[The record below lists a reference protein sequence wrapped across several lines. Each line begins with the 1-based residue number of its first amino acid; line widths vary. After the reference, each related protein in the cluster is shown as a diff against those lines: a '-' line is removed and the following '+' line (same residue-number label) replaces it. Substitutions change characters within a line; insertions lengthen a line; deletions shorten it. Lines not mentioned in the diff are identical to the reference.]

1 MHEDMFL
8 NAILIVNGL
17 IFIAALSA
25 IFVKKANFPYT
36 IGLLIVGI
44 LIGFLSS
51 RVELLAP
58 MREVQLTPDIILFLI
73 LPTLLFEAS
82 INIDARLLSRNLVP
96 ILLLATVGLLISTA
110 IVGIGI
116 SAATPLTFGAALLF
130 GALIS
135 ATDPVA
141 VIALFKELG
150 VPKRLSTLVD
160 GESLF
165 NDATAI
171 VMFNILLGIIAAGT
185 AFSTTVVIS
194 GIGQFLLVF
203 LGGLLVGAVLGG
215 AMLWIISL
223 GRKDHMVQAVL
234 TSVLAYL
241 TFIIAEHFLD
251 VSGVTAVVA
260 AGILSS
266 WAGAR
271 VFDESIRKYLTEFW
285 EHLAFLANSM
295 IFLLMGL
302 TEYHLFADLR
312 RYHETIGYILLGFLL
327 TLVAR
332 LVVVYGLIPLANKIS
347 SRARVGRP
355 DQAVI
360 FWGGLRGAVPLA
372 LALSLPADFEHRV
385 LVIDLTL
392 GVVLM
397 SLLIQG
403 ASVSWLLRKLG
414 LIEAPIPSAASDRG

>member
-1 MHEDMFL
+1 MHEE
-8 NAILIVNGL
+8 AILGTISIAVGL
-17 IFIAALSA
+17 TFVAAISA
-25 IFVKKANFPYT
+25 IFVKKARLPYT

-44 LIGFLSS
+44 GIGYLSS
-51 RVELLAP
+51 RVDMLAP
-58 MREVQLTPDIILFLI
+58 LREVQLTPDIILFLI

-82 INIDARLLSRNLVP
+82 INIDSRLLSRNLVP
-96 ILLLATVGLLISTA
+96 ILLLATLGLLISTA
-110 IVGIGI
+110 IVGFGI
-116 SAATPLTFGAALLF
+116 SAVTPLTLGAALVF

-171 VMFNILLGIIAAGT
+171 VVFNILIVIVTTGT
-185 AFSTTVVIS
+185 AFSASVVIS
-194 GIGQFLLVF
+194 GVGQFLLVF
-203 LGGLLVGAVLGG
+203 IGGLLAGAALGA

-223 GRKDHMVQAVL
+223 ERSDHMVQAAL

-241 TFIIAEHFLD
+241 AFIVAEHLLE
-251 VSGVTAVVA
+251 VSGVMAVVA
-260 AGILSS
+260 AGILTS

-271 VFDESIRKYLTEFW
+271 AFDDSMRRYLAEFW
-285 EHLAFLANSM
+285 ELLAFLANSM

-302 TEYHLFADLR
+302 TEYQLFADLG
-312 RYHETIGYILLGFLL
+312 RYDDMLGYILIGFML
-327 TLVAR
+327 TIIAR
-332 LVVVYGLIPLANKIS
+332 FLVVYGLTPLANKLAPN
-347 SRARVGRP
+347 ARVER
-355 DQAVI
+355 DDKVVI

-372 LALSLPADFEHRV
+372 LALGLPADFEHRV
-385 LVIDLTL
+385 MIIDLTL

-403 ASVSWLLRKLG
+403 ISVSWLLGKLG
-414 LIEAPIPSAASDRG
+414 LIEVAVKS

>member
-1 MHEDMFL
+1 MPEDSFITT
-8 NAILIVNGL
+8 ILIVNGL
-17 IFIAALSA
+17 LFVAAISA
-25 IFVKKANFPYT
+25 IFVRKVEFPYT

-44 LIGFLSS
+44 LVGYLSS
-51 RVELLAP
+51 RVEFLAP
-58 MREVQLTPDIILFLI
+58 VREVQLSPEIILFLI

-82 INIDARLLSRNLVP
+82 INIDAKLLRRNLLP

-116 SAATPLTFGAALLF
+116 SVATPLTLGTALLF

-171 VMFNILLGIIAAGT
+171 VMFHILLGIIGAGT
-185 AFSTTVVIS
+185 AFSTSVAIN

-203 LGGLLVGAVLGG
+203 FGGLLVGAILG
-215 AMLWIISL
+215 AAVLWIIA
-223 GRKDHMVQAVL
+223 RDHKEHMVQAVL

-241 TFIIAEHFLD
+241 AFIFAEHFFK
-251 VSGVTAVVA
+251 VSGVMAVVS
-260 AGILSS
+260 AGILCS
-266 WAGAR
+266 WVGKR
-271 VFDESIRKYLTEFW
+271 VFDDSVRKYLTEFW
-285 EHLAFLANSM
+285 EQLAFIANSM

-312 RYHETIGYILLGFLL
+312 RYHDSIGYILIGFLL
-327 TLVAR
+327 TIVAR
-332 LVVVYGLIPLANKIS
+332 LVVVYGLTPLGNRLAPH
-347 SRARVGRP
+347 ARMEGP
-355 DQAVI
+355 DKAVI
-360 FWGGLRGAVPLA
+360 FWGGLRGAIPLA
-372 LALSLPADFEHRV
+372 LALGLPADFEHRV
-385 LVIDLTL
+385 MIIDLTL

-403 ASVSWLLRKLG
+403 TSISWLLRRLDVIGVPGAQK
-414 LIEAPIPSAASDRG
+414 

>member
-1 MHEDMFL
+1 MHEDTIL
-8 NAILIVNGL
+8 STILIVIGL
-17 IFIAALSA
+17 IFVASVSAL
-25 IFVKKANFPYT
+25 FVKKARIPYT

-44 LIGFLSS
+44 GIGYLSS
-51 RVELLAP
+51 RVDILAP

-82 INIDARLLSRNLVP
+82 INIDSRLLSRHLLP
-96 ILLLATVGLLISTA
+96 ILLLATIGLLISTA
-110 IVGIGI
+110 IVGFGI
-116 SAATPLTFGAALLF
+116 SAATPLTLGAALLF

-150 VPKRLSTLVD
+150 VPKRLSTLMD

-171 VMFNILLGIIAAGT
+171 VVFNILIGIITAGT
-185 AFSTTVVIS
+185 AFSASVVIS
-194 GIGQFLLVF
+194 GVGQFLLVF
-203 LGGLLVGAVLGG
+203 LGGLVSGAVLGA
-215 AMLWIISL
+215 AMLWIIAL
-223 GRKDHMVQAVL
+223 GRKDHMVQAAL

-241 TFIIAEHFLD
+241 TFIVAEHFLE
-251 VSGVTAVVA
+251 VSGVMAVVA

-271 VFDESIRKYLTEFW
+271 VFDDSMRRYLTEFW
-285 EHLAFLANSM
+285 EFMAFLANSM

-302 TEYHLFADLR
+302 TEYHLFADLG
-312 RYHETIGYILLGFLL
+312 RYHDTLGYILIGFML
-327 TLVAR
+327 TIVAR
-332 LVVVYGLIPLANKIS
+332 LLVVYGLTPLAN
-347 SRARVGRP
+347 RLAPQARVEC
-355 DQAVI
+355 DDKAVI

-372 LALSLPADFEHRV
+372 LALGLPSGFEHRV
-385 LVIDLTL
+385 MIIDLTL

-403 ASVSWLLRKLG
+403 VSISWLLCKLG
-414 LIEAPIPSAASDRG
+414 LIEVAAKD

>member
-1 MHEDMFL
+1 MHEET
-8 NAILIVNGL
+8 ILGTISIVIGL
-17 IFIAALSA
+17 IFAASISA
-25 IFVKKANFPYT
+25 IFVKKARLPYT

-44 LIGFLSS
+44 GIGYLSS
-51 RVELLAP
+51 RVDMLAP
-58 MREVQLTPDIILFLI
+58 LREVQLTPDIILFLI

-82 INIDARLLSRNLVP
+82 INIDSRMLSRNLVP

-110 IVGIGI
+110 IVGFGI
-116 SAATPLTFGAALLF
+116 SAVTPLTLGAALVF

-171 VMFNILLGIIAAGT
+171 VVFNILIVIITTGT
-185 AFSTTVVIS
+185 AFSASVVIS
-194 GIGQFLLVF
+194 GVGQFLLVF
-203 LGGLLVGAVLGG
+203 IGGLLAGVALGA
-215 AMLWIISL
+215 AMLWVIALERS
-223 GRKDHMVQAVL
+223 DHMVQAAL

-241 TFIIAEHFLD
+241 AFIVAEHLLE
-251 VSGVTAVVA
+251 VSGVMAVVA
-260 AGILSS
+260 AGILTS
-266 WAGAR
+266 WAGTR
-271 VFDESIRKYLTEFW
+271 VFDDSMRRYLTEFW
-285 EHLAFLANSM
+285 ELMAFLANSM

-302 TEYHLFADLR
+302 TEYHLFADLG
-312 RYHETIGYILLGFLL
+312 RYNDTLGYILIGFML
-327 TLVAR
+327 TIIAR
-332 LVVVYGLIPLANKIS
+332 FLVVYGLTPLANRLAPK
-347 SRARVGRP
+347 ARVER
-355 DQAVI
+355 DDKAVI

-372 LALSLPADFEHRV
+372 LALGLPADFEHRIMI
-385 LVIDLTL
+385 IDLTL

-403 ASVSWLLRKLG
+403 ISVGWLLRKLG
-414 LIEAPIPSAASDRG
+414 LIEVAVKN

>member
-1 MHEDMFL
+1 MPEDTFITT
-8 NAILIVNGL
+8 ILIVNGL
-17 IFIAALSA
+17 FFVAAISA

-44 LIGFLSS
+44 LVGYLSS
-51 RVELLAP
+51 RVGFLEP
-58 MREVQLTPDIILFLI
+58 MREVQLSPDIILFLI

-82 INIDARLLSRNLVP
+82 INIDAKLLKGNLLP

-116 SAATPLTFGAALLF
+116 SVATPLTLGTALLF

-171 VMFNILLGIIAAGT
+171 VMFHILLGIIGAGT
-185 AFSTTVVIS
+185 AFSTSVAIN

-203 LGGLLVGAVLGG
+203 FGGLLVGAILGA
-215 AMLWIISL
+215 AMLWIIAR
-223 GRKDHMVQAVL
+223 GHKDHMVQAVL

-241 TFIIAEHFLD
+241 AFIFAEHFFK
-251 VSGVTAVVA
+251 VSGVMAVVA

-266 WAGAR
+266 WVGKR
-271 VFDESIRKYLTEFW
+271 VFDDSMRRYMTEFW
-285 EHLAFLANSM
+285 EQLAFLANSM

-312 RYHETIGYILLGFLL
+312 RYHDTIGYILIGFLL
-327 TLVAR
+327 TIVAR
-332 LVVVYGLIPLANKIS
+332 LVVVYGLTPLSNRLAPH
-347 SRARVGRP
+347 ARVERQ
-355 DQAVI
+355 DKAVI

-372 LALSLPADFEHRV
+372 LALGLPADFEHRV
-385 LVIDLTL
+385 MIIDLTL

-403 ASVSWLLRKLG
+403 TSISWLLRRLG
-414 LIEAPIPSAASDRG
+414 VIEAPGAQK

>member
-1 MHEDMFL
+1 MPEDTIL
-8 NAILIVNGL
+8 NTILIVNGL
-17 IFIAALSA
+17 LFVAAMSA
-25 IFVKKANFPYT
+25 IFVRKAKLPYT

-44 LIGFLSS
+44 LIGYLSS
-51 RVELLAP
+51 RVEILAP

-82 INIDARLLSRNLVP
+82 INIDAKLLWRNMVP
-96 ILLLATVGLLISTA
+96 ILMLATIGLLISTA
-110 IVGIGI
+110 IVGFGI
-116 SAATPLTFGAALLF
+116 SAATPLTLGAALLF

-171 VMFNILLGIIAAGT
+171 VVFNILLGIIAAGT

-203 LGGLLVGAVLGG
+203 LGGLLVGTILGG

-241 TFIIAEHFLD
+241 TFIIAEHFLH
-251 VSGVTAVVA
+251 VSGVMAVVA

-266 WAGAR
+266 WAGTR
-271 VFDESIRKYLTEFW
+271 VFDASIRKYLTEFW

-327 TLVAR
+327 TIVAR
-332 LVVVYGLIPLANKIS
+332 LVVVYGLTPLTNKLKPQ
-347 SRARVGRP
+347 ARVERP
-355 DQAVI
+355 EQAAI

-372 LALSLPADFEHRV
+372 LALGLPADFEHRI
-385 LVIDLTL
+385 LIIDLTL

-403 ASVSWLLRKLG
+403 TSVSWLLRKLG
-414 LIEAPIPSAASDRG
+414 LIEAPIPGTGNDQH

>member
-1 MHEDMFL
+1 MHEDSFL
-8 NAILIVNGL
+8 TSILIVASL
-17 IFIAALSA
+17 VFVAALSA
-25 IFVKKANFPYT
+25 IVVKKARFPYT

-44 LIGFLSS
+44 LIGYLSS
-51 RVELLAP
+51 RVGMMAP

-82 INIDARLLSRNLVP
+82 ININSKTLFRNLVP
-96 ILLLATVGLLISTA
+96 ILVLATLGLLISMT

-116 SAATPLTFGAALLF
+116 SAATPLTLGAALLF

-150 VPKRLSTLVD
+150 VPNRLSTLVD

-171 VMFNILLGIIAAGT
+171 VMFNILLGIVAAGT
-185 AFSTTVVIS
+185 AFSTSIVIS
-194 GIGQFLLVF
+194 GVGQFLLVF
-203 LGGLLVGAVLGG
+203 FGGLLVGVVLGT
-215 AMLWIISL
+215 AMLWVLVL
-223 GRKDHMVQAVL
+223 GRGDHMVQAAL

-241 TFIIAEHFLD
+241 AFIIAEHFFH
-251 VSGVTAVVA
+251 VSGVMAVVA
-260 AGILSS
+260 AGVFGS
-266 WAGAR
+266 WASAR
-271 VFDESIRKYLTEFW
+271 AFDESMRHYITEFW
-285 EHLAFLANSM
+285 EYMAFIANSL

-302 TEYHLFADLR
+302 TEYHLFEDLS
-312 RYHETIGYILLGFLL
+312 RYHDHIGYILLGFLL
-327 TLVAR
+327 TIVAR
-332 LVVVYGLIPLANKIS
+332 LVVVYGLTPLTNRMAP
-347 SRARVGRP
+347 RARVESA
-355 DQAVI
+355 DKVVI

-372 LALSLPADFEHRV
+372 LALGLPTDFEHRV
-385 LVIDLTL
+385 LIIDLTL

-403 ASVSWLLRKLG
+403 TTVSWLLKKLNV
-414 LIEAPIPSAASDRG
+414 IEAS

>member
-1 MHEDMFL
+1 MHEDTFL
-8 NAILIVNGL
+8 NTILIVNGL
-17 IFIAALSA
+17 IFIAAMSA
-25 IFVKKANFPYT
+25 IFVRKVKFPYT

-44 LIGFLSS
+44 LIGSLSS
-51 RVELLAP
+51 RVEIMAP

-82 INIDARLLSRNLVP
+82 INIDAKLLWRNMLP
-96 ILLLATVGLLISTA
+96 ILILATIGLLISTA
-110 IVGIGI
+110 IVGIGM
-116 SAATPLTFGAALLF
+116 SAATPLTLGAALLF

-171 VMFNILLGIIAAGT
+171 VVFNIVLGIIAAGT
-185 AFSTTVVIS
+185 AFSTTVIIS

-203 LGGLLVGAVLGG
+203 FGGLLIGAILGG

-234 TSVLAYL
+234 TSVMAYL
-241 TFIIAEHFLD
+241 TFIIAEHFLH
-251 VSGVTAVVA
+251 VSGVMAVVA
-260 AGILSS
+260 AGILCS
-266 WAGAR
+266 WAGVR
-271 VFDESIRKYLTEFW
+271 VFDNSVRKYLTEFW

-302 TEYHLFADLR
+302 TEYHLFADLG

-327 TLVAR
+327 TIVAR
-332 LVVVYGLIPLANKIS
+332 LVVVYGLTPLANKLKP
-347 SRARVGRP
+347 RARVGRP
-355 DQAVI
+355 
-360 FWGGLRGAVPLA
+360 
-372 LALSLPADFEHRV
+372 E
-385 LVIDLTL
+385 
-392 GVVLM
+392 
-397 SLLIQG
+397 
-403 ASVSWLLRKLG
+403 
-414 LIEAPIPSAASDRG
+414 

>member
-1 MHEDMFL
+1 MHEDS
-8 NAILIVNGL
+8 ILTNILVVVGL
-17 IFIAALSA
+17 IFVAALSA
-25 IFVKKANFPYT
+25 IAARKARFPYT

-44 LIGFLSS
+44 LIGYLSS
-51 RVELLAP
+51 RVEILEP
-58 MREVQLTPDIILFLI
+58 MREIQLTPDIILFLI

-82 INIDARLLSRNLVP
+82 INIDSKIMLRNLVP
-96 ILLLATVGLLISTA
+96 ILVMATLGLLISMT

-116 SAATPLTFGAALLF
+116 SAATPLTLGAALLF

-150 VPKRLSTLVD
+150 VPRRLSTLVD

-171 VMFNILLGIIAAGT
+171 VMFNILLGIVAAGT
-185 AFSTTVVIS
+185 AFSTSIAIS

-203 LGGLLVGAVLGG
+203 FGGLLVGVVLGA
-215 AMLWIISL
+215 AMLWVLAL
-223 GRKDHMVQAVL
+223 GRGDHMVQAAL

-241 TFIIAEHFLD
+241 AFIVAEHFFH
-251 VSGVTAVVA
+251 VSGVMAVVA
-260 AGILSS
+260 AGVFGS
-266 WAGAR
+266 WASVR
-271 VFDESIRKYLTEFW
+271 VFDEAMRHYITEFW
-285 EHLAFLANSM
+285 EYLAFLANSL

-302 TEYHLFADLR
+302 TEYHLFEDLS
-312 RYHETIGYILLGFLL
+312 RYHEHIGYILLGFVL
-327 TLVAR
+327 TIVAR
-332 LVVVYGLIPLANKIS
+332 LVVVYGLTPLTNRLAPE
-347 SRARVGRP
+347 ARVESA
-355 DQAVI
+355 DKAVI

-372 LALSLPADFEHRV
+372 LALGLPADFEHRI
-385 LVIDLTL
+385 LIIDLTL

-403 ASVSWLLRKLG
+403 TTVSWLLKKLKV
-414 LIEAPIPSAASDRG
+414 IEAH

>member
-1 MHEDMFL
+1 MPEDTFITT
-8 NAILIVNGL
+8 ILIVNGL
-17 IFIAALSA
+17 FFVAAISA

-44 LIGFLSS
+44 LVGYLSS
-51 RVELLAP
+51 RVGFLEP
-58 MREVQLTPDIILFLI
+58 MREVQLSPDIILFLI

-82 INIDARLLSRNLVP
+82 INIDAKLLKGNLLP

-116 SAATPLTFGAALLF
+116 SVATPLTLGTALLF

-171 VMFNILLGIIAAGT
+171 VMFHILLGIIGAGT
-185 AFSTTVVIS
+185 AFSTSVAIN

-203 LGGLLVGAVLGG
+203 FGGLLVGAILGA
-215 AMLWIISL
+215 AMLWIIAR
-223 GRKDHMVQAVL
+223 GHKDHMVQAVL

-241 TFIIAEHFLD
+241 AFIFAEHFFN
-251 VSGVTAVVA
+251 VSGVMAVVA

-266 WAGAR
+266 WVGKR
-271 VFDESIRKYLTEFW
+271 VFDDSMRRYMTEFW
-285 EHLAFLANSM
+285 EQLAFLANSM

-312 RYHETIGYILLGFLL
+312 RYHDTIGYILIGFLL
-327 TLVAR
+327 TIVAR
-332 LVVVYGLIPLANKIS
+332 LVVVYGLTPLSNRLAPH
-347 SRARVGRP
+347 ARVERQ
-355 DQAVI
+355 DKAVI

-372 LALSLPADFEHRV
+372 LALGLPADFEHRV
-385 LVIDLTL
+385 MIIDLTL

-403 ASVSWLLRKLG
+403 TSISWLLRRLG
-414 LIEAPIPSAASDRG
+414 VIEAPGAQK